1 MLPADIQKRDLIK
14 NYLQEAI
21 KHTNDKDLADVR
33 LKQVFESVKESEA
46 SLDYTVAEFK
56 EALAAALK
64 YEKTQAIVDKK
75 QAALDTVDTLKV

>member
-21 KHTNDKDLADVR
+21 KHTNDKDLADIR
-33 LKQVFESVKESEA
+33 LKQVYESVKGSEKN
-46 SLDYTVAEFK
+46 LGHTLAEFK
-56 EALAAALK
+56 EALAAALD
-64 YEKTQAIVDKK
+64 YEKIQNLVDKK

>member
-21 KHTNDKDLADVR
+21 KHTTDKDLADVR
-33 LKQVFESVKESEA
+33 LKQVYDSVKESEKN
-46 SLDYTVAEFK
+46 LGYTLAEFK
-56 EALAAALK
+56 EALAAALD
-64 YEKTQAIVDKK
+64 YEKIQNLVDKK